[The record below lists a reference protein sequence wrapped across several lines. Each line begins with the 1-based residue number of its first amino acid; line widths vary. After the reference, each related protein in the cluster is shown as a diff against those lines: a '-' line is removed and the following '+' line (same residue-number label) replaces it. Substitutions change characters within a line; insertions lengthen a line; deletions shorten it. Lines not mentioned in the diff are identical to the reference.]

1 MTIPPEAAATSRPRS
16 AWRSVVIPNEHGGWG
31 LTSEPVLLGLLI
43 APSVGGLALGMAA
56 FGAFLVRTP
65 LKLVFVDRRRHRW
78 LDRSRLALLV
88 AAIEIVMI
96 SVLVAIV
103 VWRSGSRWII
113 PVAIAVPLVAVEL
126 WFDIRSHG
134 RRLVPEL
141 CGALGIAAVAP
152 AIVMADGRSG
162 ALASAV
168 WLVLAARVL
177 GSIPHVRVQIMR
189 LRRGLDDTR
198 GSDLAQLAA
207 VVVAVAAVVVDR
219 RLIVGSIAIVSVV
232 GCHIW
237 WVRRPAVAAK
247 TVGLREMALGFT
259 VVLASAA
266 GVVWL

>member
-103 VWRSGSRWII
+103 VWRSGWRWII

-177 GSIPHVRVQIMR
+177 GSIPRGGR
-189 LRRGLDDTR
+189 GGGRRCGRPSTDRGLHRHRQCRRLPHLVGSTTR
-198 GSDLAQLAA
+198 GRGQDGGTA
-207 VVVAVAAVVVDR
+207 
-219 RLIVGSIAIVSVV
+219 
-232 GCHIW
+232 
-237 WVRRPAVAAK
+237 
-247 TVGLREMALGFT
+247 
-259 VVLASAA
+259 
-266 GVVWL
+266 